1 MPYASDD
8 RSALHV
14 YGFAFGYFA
23 AYVPYSALTKAL
35 SSGLLGDRTVS
46 GLELLPLTTMAS
58 GVAMIVVLSLLGWWK
73 FAHPITIAGRTLPRP
88 GLWTGLSGI
97 ATAAIIV
104 TTTLA
109 YTFRNVS
116 IPLVMLL
123 MRGGVLM
130 LAPLVDL
137 LSKRKVR
144 WFSYAALALSMAA
157 LFDAV
162 RTTGA
167 RSIPFWCAA
176 DIALYLVGYLV
187 RLQFMSRIAKS
198 TDPAVQKRYFVEEQM
213 VAAPAAVAALALLAL
228 IGRSPALLAIRR
240 GFTDLWSSSA
250 LPYVI
255 LVGLLSQATGVFGA
269 LVLLDARENTF
280 SVPLN
285 RASSILAGVV
295 AAVALTLVGQRAP
308 SASELVGASML
319 VAAIG
324 ALWIGPWIDKRRA
337 TPR

>member
-1 MPYASDD
+1 
-8 RSALHV
+8 
-14 YGFAFGYFA
+14 
-23 AYVPYSALTKAL
+23 
-35 SSGLLGDRTVS
+35 
-46 GLELLPLTTMAS
+46 
-58 GVAMIVVLSLLGWWK
+58 
-73 FAHPITIAGRTLPRP
+73 
-88 GLWTGLSGI
+88 
-97 ATAAIIV
+97 
-104 TTTLA
+104 
-109 YTFRNVS
+109 
-116 IPLVMLL
+116 
-123 MRGGVLM
+123 
-130 LAPLVDL
+130 
-137 LSKRKVR
+137 
-144 WFSYAALALSMAA
+144 MAA

-187 RLQFMSRIAKS
+187 RLQFMSRMAKS
-198 TDPAVQKRYFVEEQM
+198 ADPAVQKRYFVEEQM

-308 SASELVGASML
+308 STSELVGASML
-319 VAAIG
+319 VAAIA
-324 ALWIGPWIDKRRA
+324 ALWIGPLIDKRRA